1 MRKKTDAGPYLR
13 ILVVGWEGGGNVPPT
28 LAVVR
33 ALAGR
38 GHDVRLIADDTMSAE
53 AIEAGAR
60 FLPWK
65 RAPNRPDRSPESCFV
80 RDWEIADPT
89 AGFQRWCERIFVGSA
104 QAHAEDILEALE
116 MEPSDLLLAS
126 DLLLGSM
133 LAGEVAK
140 VPTALLAA
148 NISVWPL
155 PGQPPFGP
163 GFQPA
168 RSMADRA
175 RDAEVS
181 ALAEQMWDGFLPCL
195 NAARAHFGV
204 APLAHVQEQP
214 LSAGRHLLATSS
226 LFDFPT
232 ERLPDH
238 VRYVGPLLEV
248 PSWARERWAGP
259 PADEERPLVLVSFSS
274 TNQGQADVLQ
284 RVISGLAGEPVEVVL
299 TLGKALE
306 RLRLP
311 SPANVTILANAA
323 HDDILAKA
331 RAVVTHG
338 GHGTI
343 MRSLRHGIPLVVLPM
358 GRDQNDNAA
367 RVDYH
372 GAGLRLDPSAPPQVL
387 GEAVRRVL
395 SKPSFAARASAL
407 GHAIAE
413 EGPGPARLV
422 AEIEDFVPRSSQRAR
437 PAHRKETET

>member
-1 MRKKTDAGPYLR
+1 MMKTTDAGPHLR
-13 ILVVGWEGGGNVPPT
+13 ILAVGWEGGGNVPPT
-28 LAVVR
+28 LAAVR

-80 RDWEIADPT
+80 RDWEIADPM
-89 AGFQRWCERIFVGSA
+89 AGFQRWCERIFVGPA
-104 QAHAEDILEALE
+104 QAYAEDILEALAA
-116 MEPSDLLLAS
+116 EPSDFLLGS
-126 DLLLGSM
+126 DLLFGSI
-133 LAGEVAK
+133 LAGEIAK

-168 RSMADRA
+168 RSAADRA

-181 ALAEQMWDGFLPCL
+181 AMVEQVWDGFLPGL

-204 APLAHVQEQP
+204 APLAHVLEQP

-226 LFDFPT
+226 SFDFPT
-232 ERLPDH
+232 ERLPDR
-238 VRYVGPLLEV
+238 VRYVGPLLEM

-259 PADEERPLVLVSFSS
+259 PAGEIRPLVLVSFSS

-306 RLRLP
+306 GLRLQ
-311 SPANVTILANAA
+311 SPANVIILANAA
-323 HDDILAKA
+323 HDDILTMA

-343 MRSLRHGIPLVVLPM
+343 MRSLRHGVPLVVLPM

-372 GAGLRLDPSAPPQVL
+372 GAGLRLDPSAPPQML

-395 SKPSFAARASAL
+395 SEPSFAERALAL

-422 AEIEDFVPRSSQRAR
+422 AEIEDFVLRSS
-437 PAHRKETET
+437 